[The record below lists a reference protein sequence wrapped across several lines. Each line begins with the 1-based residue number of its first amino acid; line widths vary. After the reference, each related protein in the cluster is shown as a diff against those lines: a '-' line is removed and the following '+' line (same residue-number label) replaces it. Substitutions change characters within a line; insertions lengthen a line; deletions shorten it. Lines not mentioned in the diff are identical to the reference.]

1 MEREAEAKIKASILE
16 AEKLAKVAREQV
28 DKARRAGIDVSE
40 VLKDLIETERRI
52 AMMKAVY
59 VEGK

>member
-1 MEREAEAKIKASILE
+1 MEREAEARIKADILH
-16 AEKLAKVAREQV
+16 AEELAKKARHEI
-28 DKARRAGIDVSE
+28 DRARRAGIDVSKE
-40 VLKDLIETERRI
+40 LKDLLETERRI

>member
-1 MEREAEAKIKASILE
+1 MEREAEARLKATILE
-16 AEKLAKVAREQV
+16 AEKAAQVARKEV
-28 DKARRAGIDVSE
+28 DRARRAGIDVSE
-40 VLKDLIETERRI
+40 QMKDLAETERRI